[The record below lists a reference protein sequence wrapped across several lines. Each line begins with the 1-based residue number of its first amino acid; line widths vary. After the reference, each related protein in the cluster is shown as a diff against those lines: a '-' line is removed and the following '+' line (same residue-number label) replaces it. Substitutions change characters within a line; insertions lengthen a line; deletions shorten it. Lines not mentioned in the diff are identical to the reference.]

1 MMMHWLCRIAVLFVC
16 TTLLAACATGP
27 RSVPDDREAAWSDQR
42 QRLQA
47 LSGWRAEGRLAVRTR
62 DDAGNANFVWI
73 EESVDRFRLR
83 LEGPLGQ
90 GGGRLAA
97 NGVQAVLTTGDGQRY
112 TGSDAGL
119 LLDELYGWDI
129 PVAGLR
135 QWLVG
140 LPVGDADYELD
151 RFGRITAL
159 DWHGWHIEYPRYRQ
173 VGDLDLPASLIA
185 TRAESGTEIR
195 VAIDQWELKADDE
208 SPSEDDSTIPLM
220 GG

>member
-1 MMMHWLCRIAVLFVC
+1 MRRIGCRIAVLFVGVAV
-16 TTLLAACATGP
+16 LAACATGP
-27 RSVPDDREAAWSDQR
+27 RSVPGDREAAWSDQR
-42 QRLQA
+42 ERLEA

-73 EESVDRFRLR
+73 EEGEDRFRLR

-90 GGGRLAA
+90 GGGRLVVDGA
-97 NGVQAVLTTGDGQRY
+97 QAVLTTGDGQRY
-112 TGSDAGL
+112 ASPDAGR

-140 LPVGDADYELD
+140 LPGADADYELD
-151 RFGRITAL
+151 RFGRITSL
-159 DWHGWHIEYPRYRQ
+159 EWRGWRIEYRRYRQ
-173 VGDLDLPASLIA
+173 VDDLDLPATLVA
-185 TRAESGTEIR
+185 TRTDSGTEIR
-195 VAIDQWELKADDE
+195 VAIDQWAPEASDQP
-208 SPSEDDSTIPLM
+208 PSEDGSTIPLM